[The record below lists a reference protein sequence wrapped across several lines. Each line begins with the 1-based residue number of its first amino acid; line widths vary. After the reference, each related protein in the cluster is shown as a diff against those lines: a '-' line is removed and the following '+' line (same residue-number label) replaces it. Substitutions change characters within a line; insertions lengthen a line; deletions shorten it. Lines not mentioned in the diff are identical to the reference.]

1 MVSGKI
7 GFFGRF
13 ARDDRGQL
21 LLVGAVV
28 IAISLVA
35 VVVVLNT
42 VLYTEN
48 VTNSEPIATT
58 GDARDIALVVD
69 GDIEPVVH
77 RTNYAERHD
86 SAAESRTAVAE
97 SIAEYETLLGVTVA
111 RRTPASLHVE
121 VSNQT
126 VGNGVEHDSGAAFVD
141 AANESNWTL
150 ARNADVRRYLFSV
163 NRSSLATTDSDAFRI
178 QVEGRSE
185 NWNLSVLR
193 QDDDVVLRTDGSTVA
208 ASSTCTVTSEQV
220 RIDLRNGSASEC
232 SFPFADGVG
241 DDYDIEYENG
251 ANASGTYSVLFNG
264 TDAEIPPSSVNSE
277 SSESPYRTHAVYEL
291 DARLTYTT
299 PELTYRTTF
308 NATLY
313 QP

>member
-1 MVSGKI
+1 MVSGKTE
-7 GFFGRF
+7 FFGRF

-58 GDARDIALVVD
+58 GDARDIALVVG

-86 SAAESRTAVAE
+86 SVAESRTAVAE
-97 SIAEYETLLGVTVA
+97 SIAEYETLLGVTVT

-121 VSNQT
+121 VSNRT
-126 VGNGVEHDSGAAFVD
+126 VGTGVEHDSGTFVD
-141 AANESNWTL
+141 AENESNWTL
-150 ARNADVRRYLFSV
+150 ARSADARRYLLSV

-178 QVEGRSE
+178 DIEDGTE

-208 ASSTCTVTSEQV
+208 ASSTCTVTSERV
-220 RIDLRNGSASEC
+220 RIDIKNGSAAGC
-232 SFPFADGVG
+232 SFPFTDGVG
-241 DDYDIEYENG
+241 DDYDITYENG
-251 ANASGTYSVLFNG
+251 ANASGTYSMLFNG
-264 TDAEIPPSSVNSE
+264 TDAEIPPSSVNSG
-277 SSESPYRTHAVYEL
+277 SSESPYLTHAVYEL